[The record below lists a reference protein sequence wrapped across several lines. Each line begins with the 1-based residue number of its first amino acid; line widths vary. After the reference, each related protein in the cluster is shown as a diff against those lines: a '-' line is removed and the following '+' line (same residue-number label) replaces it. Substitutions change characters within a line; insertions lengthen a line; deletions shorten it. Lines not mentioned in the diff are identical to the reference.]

1 MTELKIVWISVRDPH
16 TRKVDENEGRA
27 YYKKLPV
34 GMVRLADDDPM
45 NRGAW
50 C

>member
-27 YYKKLPV
+27 YDKKLPV